1 MENLKDYREKELK
14 YYAMANILILLL
26 LLGDIQF
33 QVDVTTVNV
42 FTTVINVFEMAFI
55 SGTIFVFTFLSDS
68 LFPSTL
74 KEKLVL
80 YRVPGETVFS
90 KIKEKN
96 TDKRFTCDQAKEI
109 YKSVYDN
116 LPKDKKEQYIY
127 ENSEWYKIYNKHRD
141 VMMIKISN
149 RDFLLC
155 RDIYF
160 TTIITI
166 VLYLVLVFIFKVII
180 FDCKYIGY
188 LACMFLISNVGTRNR
203 AKRFVYNVI
212 SYDIT
217 SRKNIEGE

>member
-26 LLGDIQF
+26 LLGNLQF
-33 QVDVTTVNV
+33 QGDVAT
-42 FTTVINVFEMAFI
+42 INVFNAIINGLEMAFI

-68 LFPSTL
+68 LFSSVI
-74 KEKLVL
+74 KEKLVF
-80 YRVPGETVFS
+80 YHAPGETIFS
-90 KIKEKN
+90 KIKENN
-96 TDKRFTCDQAKEI
+96 TDKRFTWDQVKEI

-116 LPKDKKEQYIY
+116 LPENKKEQYIY

-141 VMMIKISN
+141 VMMINISN

-166 VLYLVLVFIFKVII
+166 ILYLVLVFIFKVII
-180 FDCKYIGY
+180 FDCKYICY
-188 LACMFLISNVGTRNR
+188 LVCMLLISNVGTRNK

>member
-14 YYAMANILILLL
+14 YYAVANILILLL
-26 LLGDIQF
+26 LLGNLQF
-33 QVDVTTVNV
+33 QVDITTINV
-42 FTTVINVFEMAFI
+42 FTTIINILEMAFI

-68 LFPSTL
+68 LFPSVL
-74 KEKLVL
+74 KEKLVF
-80 YRVPGETVFS
+80 YRVPGETIFS
-90 KIKEKN
+90 NLKEKH
-96 TDKRFTCDQAKEI
+96 TDKRFTWEQAKEI

-116 LPKDKKEQYIY
+116 LPENKKEQYIY

-149 RDFLLC
+149 RDFLVC

-166 VLYLVLVFIFKVII
+166 ILYFVLVLIFKVII

-188 LACMFLISNVGTRNR
+188 LMCMLFISNIGTRNK

-217 SRKNIEGE
+217 NRKNIEGE

>member
-1 MENLKDYREKELK
+1 MKNLKDYRKKELK

-26 LLGDIQF
+26 LLGNLQF
-33 QVDVTTVNV
+33 QADVAT
-42 FTTVINVFEMAFI
+42 INIFNTIIIVFEMAFI

-68 LFPSTL
+68 LFSSVL
-74 KEKLVL
+74 KEKLIL
-80 YRVPGETVFS
+80 YRLPGKTIFS

-96 TDKRFTCDQAKEI
+96 TEKRFTWEQANEI

-116 LPKDKKEQYIY
+116 LPKNKKERYIY

-149 RDFLLC
+149 RDFLVC

-166 VLYLVLVFIFKVII
+166 ILYLVFVIIFKVII
-180 FDCKYIGY
+180 FDCRYIGY
-188 LACMFLISNVGTRNR
+188 LLCMLVVSNIGTRNK

-212 SYDIT
+212 LYDIT
-217 SRKNIEGE
+217 NRKNIKGE